1 MDPSVGDFSDVV
13 QLPAGLQPGEAD
25 SGLMKTGRN
34 SRISDLGRFFESVA
48 LSGRSCR
55 SFDMRKAGK
64 QEQPHEA
71 MTRLG
76 SSVVLAK
83 FSSKPCCLPTAFS
96 CERTTAKW
104 MSSRFLIALRSTT
117 MVSSTKRSSR

>member
-1 MDPSVGDFSDVV
+1 MTK
-13 QLPAGLQPGEAD
+13 A
-25 SGLMKTGRN
+25 GLMKTGRN
-34 SRISDLGRFFESVA
+34 SRISGLGRFFESVA
-48 LSGRSCR
+48 LPGRICR

-64 QEQPHEA
+64 QEQPQVA

-96 CERTTAKW
+96 CERTNAKW
-104 MSSRFLIALRSTT
+104 ISSRF
-117 MVSSTKRSSR
+117 

>member
-1 MDPSVGDFSDVV
+1 
-13 QLPAGLQPGEAD
+13 
-25 SGLMKTGRN
+25 MKIGRN
-34 SRISDLGRFFESVA
+34 SRISDLGRFFELVA

-64 QEQPHEA
+64 QEQPHVA

-83 FSSKPCCLPTAFS
+83 FSSKTCCLPTAFN
-96 CERTTAKW
+96 
-104 MSSRFLIALRSTT
+104 
-117 MVSSTKRSSR
+117 